1 MSKKFWQVKNYV
13 NAESEILLY
22 GPIASE
28 HSWFGDEVT
37 AQDFANDLE
46 SLGNAPVTV
55 RINSG
60 GGDVFAAHAIH
71 NLLAKYKG
79 DVTVV
84 IDGLCASAATIVAMA
99 GNKIIMPTNA
109 LFMIHNPMIA
119 LGDYYRSDELTQ
131 MVTALDKIKNSII
144 ASYRKR
150 CKASVEDLQA
160 MMDAETWLGA
170 EECLAQGFIDEIEGE
185 VNTVLDNKQ
194 LVINSTA
201 YDISGF
207 KNITA
212 LKNHVCTRK
221 EGRNTMTKL
230 EQILNKL
237 GWLDE
242 VTASNPTN
250 AANVVPANNAQAV
263 ADAVAAERQR
273 VAALQAFDCKDN
285 AGVKAII
292 DVALKN
298 GQSLND
304 VEAYINAVQGAPLNG
319 AQKLVK
325 DMIDDNNDSGVEGVN
340 GNPQNKDEEEKAAE
354 AKAMGSLVAAMNR
367 YGGKHNG

>member
-37 AQDFANDLE
+37 AKDFADDLE

-71 NLLAKYKG
+71 NLLINYKG
-79 DVTVV
+79 PVTVA

-99 GNKIIMPTNA
+99 GNKITMPTNA

-119 LGDYYRSDELTQ
+119 MGDYYQAAELTQ
-131 MVTALDKIKNSII
+131 MAAALDKIKDSII

-150 CKASVEDLQA
+150 CKASVEELQA

-185 VNTVLDNKQ
+185 ISATLNNKQ
-194 LVINSTA
+194 LVINSTT
-201 YDISGF
+201 YDVSGF
-207 KNITA
+207 KNFTA
-212 LKNHVCTRK
+212 LKNHVCTCK
-221 EGRNTMTKL
+221 EGMNTMTKL

-242 VTASNPTN
+242 ISTSTQANPVNT
-250 AANVVPANNAQAV
+250 VPADSAQVV
-263 ADAVAAERQR
+263 ADAVAAERKR
-273 VAALQAFDCKDN
+273 ISDLQEFDCKDN
-285 AGVKAII
+285 MAAAAII
-292 DVALKN
+292 DAATKN
-298 GQSLND
+298 GQTIND
-304 VEAYINAVQGAPLNG
+304 VKIYLDAVQNMPFNG
-319 AQKLVK
+319 VQNLVNNMIK
-325 DMIDDNNDSGVEGVN
+325 DNQESGVEGVK
-340 GNPQNKDEEEKAAE
+340 GNPQNEAEEEKAAD
-354 AKAMGSLVAAMNR
+354 AQAMNGFVAAMNKF
-367 YGGKHNG
+367 GGKK

>member
-37 AQDFANDLE
+37 AKDFANDLE
-46 SLGNAPVTV
+46 SLGSAPVTV

-71 NLLAKYKG
+71 NLLVKYKG
-79 DVTVV
+79 TVTVA

-99 GNKIIMPTNA
+99 GDKIIMPTNA

-119 LGDYYRSDELTQ
+119 LGDYYQSAELAQ
-131 MVTALDKIKNSII
+131 MVAALDKIKDSII

-150 CKASVEDLQA
+150 CKASVEELQA

-185 VNTVLDNKQ
+185 VSATLNNQQ
-194 LVINSTA
+194 LVINSST
-201 YDISGF
+201 YDIGVF

-212 LKNHVCTRK
+212 LKNHVHTPK
-221 EGRNTMTKL
+221 EGKNTMTKL
-230 EQILNKL
+230 DLILNKL
-237 GWLDE
+237 GLLDE
-242 VTASNPTN
+242 VSDAGSVNPAN
-250 AANVVPANNAQAV
+250 AVPADNAQAV
-263 ADAVAAERQR
+263 AAAVAAERKR
-273 VAALQAFDCKDN
+273 INDLQAFDTEDN
-285 AGVKAII
+285 AAVVAIVNAALKEGKTLADVQPYIDAVKA
-292 DVALKN
+292 
-298 GQSLND
+298 
-304 VEAYINAVQGAPLNG
+304 APANG
-319 AQKLVK
+319 AEKLIK
-325 DMIDDNNDSGVEGVN
+325 NMILDNKDSGVNDVKGS
-340 GNPQNKDEEEKAAE
+340 PQNKADEEKAAE
-354 AKAMGSLVAAMNR
+354 ANPMKGFVAALNKF
-367 YGGKHNG
+367 GGKANG